1 MPHFL
6 TRCLWLAMAVL
17 MVAGCDLKA
26 KPIELGRQTPRPQLG
41 LKVKVVEAK
50 AYLGEFDEDQDRA
63 LLVMDVKP
71 DSPAGAVGIKPGDL
85 LLRMDDKVVQ
95 GMRDSVFIMQLKK
108 PGDTV
113 VLDVFSNGE
122 LHKLGVEIPAGT
134 VKE

>member
-1 MPHFL
+1 
-6 TRCLWLAMAVL
+6 MAVL

-26 KPIELGRQTPRPQLG
+26 KPIDLGRPTPRPRLG

-50 AYLGEFDEDQDRA
+50 PYLEEFDADQDRA
-63 LLVMDVKP
+63 LLVMEVIS
-71 DSPAGAVGIKPGDL
+71 DSPAGSVGIKPGDL
-85 LLRMDDKVVQ
+85 LLKMDDKVVQ

-122 LHKLGVEIPAGT
+122 MHKLGVEIPVEK